1 MGQIPIFTIG
11 YGAREIADFTAVL
24 QANEIAFLID
34 VRSKPYSRY
43 KPDFSKQ
50 ALERH
55 LNENNI
61 RYVFMGDTLGGMPD
75 DPDCYDKDGKVVY
88 EWVAQ
93 KDFYQ
98 DGIGRLQTAYQQGL
112 RVAIMCSEGKPENC
126 HRSKLISKTLLAQNI
141 PVTHIDEKD
150 QLISQKGI
158 AAPSELKVPDEPE
171 WLDDFSQFEAE
182 TLLNEYESGS
192 LFDEYEA
199 MALFDDSWNPP
210 EPSLPSAELPTATA
224 DLSGAQ
230 TLLKHIF
237 GFDTFRPLQADI
249 IKHLLQ
255 KRDALAIMPTGSG
268 KSLCFQLPAL
278 LFPGLTVVVSPLI
291 SLMQDQ
297 VEQLRELGV
306 PAVFL
311 NSSLSHSDYLWT
323 TQQIREGN
331 VKLLYAAPETL
342 LRPETLLLLQEC
354 QVDCLTIDEAHCI
367 SEWGH
372 DFRPE
377 YRQLV
382 DLRRRLS
389 DAACIAVTATATERV
404 RQDIKSS
411 LAIPKAGE
419 FIASFNRENLHLAV
433 EPKVDGFAQTVA
445 FLQAHPDQSGII
457 YCSTRKQVDELTEH
471 LAARSY
477 SVLPYHGGLDNGTR
491 ARNQRSFITDD
502 VPIIVATIAFGMGIN
517 KSNVRFILHYDLP
530 KNIESYYQQ
539 IGRAGRDG
547 LQADCLLLFSYADVR
562 TINFFISQQADSQ
575 QKGARMRLDALLSFV
590 ETNECRRRPLL
601 TYFGE
606 KYTIENCELCDNC
619 LSDDEDLADL
629 TIPAQ
634 KFLSCVKRTGEL
646 FGMVH
651 IIDILRGSRN
661 QRVLQRGHDKL
672 STYNIGREYS
682 KKDWQYLAR
691 QFIQQSLMIQDM
703 EHGSLKLTAK
713 AFQVFRGEKVFGT
726 LPEQPRRAATTGP
739 QVDYD
744 RPLFELLR
752 TKRKH
757 LADEAG
763 VPPYVIFS
771 DRSLADMATY
781 FPHSRTTF
789 TDMYGVGEAK
799 LNSYADEFLP
809 IIQDYCQENNLEEK
823 QKPGVVTQVISGR
836 RSRSDEVLDLYN
848 NGRSIPQIADKYGTK
863 QKTVLSHLWKAVQA
877 GKEIRKGSLLSLST
891 LSSEDQQ
898 RVLDAFAQH
907 GPDYLRPIYDAMNET
922 VNYDDAAL
930 PHLGLRLHF
939 VSQK

>member
-1 MGQIPIFTIG
+1 MGQLPIYTIG
-11 YGAREIADFTAVL
+11 YGARNITDFIAVL
-24 QANEIAFLID
+24 QTNHIAFLID
-34 VRSKPYSRY
+34 VRSKPYSHY
-43 KPDFSKQ
+43 KPNFSKQ
-50 ALERH
+50 SLENH
-55 LNENNI
+55 LKAANI

-75 DPDCYDKDGKVVY
+75 DPDCYDESGKVAY
-88 EWVAQ
+88 DKIAQ
-93 KDFYQ
+93 KAFYHE
-98 DGIGRLQTAYQQGL
+98 GIGRLQNAHQQGHK
-112 RVAIMCSEGKPENC
+112 VVIMCSEGKPENC
-126 HRSKLISKTLLAQNI
+126 HRTKLISKTLLAQNI
-141 PVTHIDEKD
+141 PVIHIDEKD
-150 QLISQKGI
+150 QLVDQEG
-158 AAPSELKVPDEPE
+158 AAVPSEPKIPDEPE

-182 TLLNEYESGS
+182 TLLNEYESGA
-192 LFDEYEA
+192 LFDEYGASE
-199 MALFDDSWNPP
+199 LFEDDWNPP
-210 EPSLPSAELPTATA
+210 QPSLPSAVLPTVTA

-230 TLLKHIF
+230 TLLKQIF
-237 GFDTFRPLQADI
+237 GFDTFRPLQAEI

-255 KRDALAIMPTGSG
+255 KQDALAIMPTGSG

-323 TQQIREGN
+323 TQQIRAGN

-342 LRPETLLLLQEC
+342 LRPETLLLLEEVP
-354 QVDCLTIDEAHCI
+354 VDCLTIDEAHCI

-382 DLRRRLS
+382 ALRQRLA
-389 DAACIAVTATATERV
+389 DAACIALTATATQRV
-404 RQDIKSS
+404 RADIKSS
-411 LAIPKAGE
+411 LAIPQAGE
-419 FIASFNRENLHLAV
+419 FIASFNRKNLHLAV
-433 EPKVDGFAQTVA
+433 EPKTDGFAQTVA

-457 YCSTRKQVDELTEH
+457 YCATRKQVDELTAH
-471 LAARSY
+471 LAARSW

-517 KSNVRFILHYDLP
+517 KSNVRFILHHDLP

-575 QKGARMRLDALLSFV
+575 QRGARMRLDALLSFV

-601 TYFGE
+601 NYFGE
-606 KYTIENCELCDNC
+606 EYTVENCELCDNC

-634 KFLSCVKRTGEL
+634 KFLSCVKRTGEM

-651 IIDILRGSRN
+651 IIDVLRGSRN
-661 QRVLQRGHDKL
+661 KRVLQRGHDSL

-691 QFIQQSLMIQDM
+691 QFIQQSLIIQDM

-713 AFQVFRGEKVFGT
+713 AFAVFRGEKVFGT
-726 LPEQPRRAATTGP
+726 LPEQPRRATTTGP
-739 QVDYD
+739 QVEYD

-752 TKRKH
+752 TKRKA

-799 LNSYADEFLP
+799 LNSYADDFLP
-809 IIQDYCQENNLEEK
+809 IIQDYCQENDLQEK
-823 QKPGVVTQVISGR
+823 HKPGLATQPIAGR
-836 RSRSDEVLDLYN
+836 RTRADEVLDLYN
-848 NGRSIPQIADKYGTK
+848 SGQTIPQISDTFGSK
-863 QKTVLSHLWKAVQA
+863 QRTVIGHLWKAVQA
-877 GKEIRKGSLLSLST
+877 GKELRKGNLLSLSK
-891 LSSEDQQ
+891 LSTEDQQ
-898 RVLDAFAQH
+898 QVLDAFAEL
-907 GPDYLRPIYDAMNET
+907 GTDYLRPIYEAMNAT
-922 VNYDDAAL
+922 INYDELDL
-930 PHLGLRLHF
+930 LRLHF
-939 VSQK
+939 ASTK